1 MQRPSLND
9 EHGEPGCCN
18 SWFPVPGPERPAPP
32 WLIRQHRR
40 GGATA
45 RTWARYPAGSG
56 PVWSCVRPYLAVAPA
71 FLVALGVC
79 SLVYSGAIAA
89 SASSA
94 NFRCEASSC
103 SAKS

>member
-1 MQRPSLND
+1 MSTGNRLLQQLVPRARTGAARAAPAHPPPPARRRD
-9 EHGEPGCCN
+9 GADVG
-18 SWFPVPGPERPAPP
+18 PVP
-32 WLIRQHRR
+32 R
-40 GGATA
+40 GVRA
-45 RTWARYPAGSG
+45 RS
-56 PVWSCVRPYLAVAPA
+56 VCVRPYLAVAPA